1 MTSKHEVSDTPKAT
15 GVSKVIDHTQALSL
29 ALNILDKWG
38 CSSKQK
44 EQILAIKI
52 KQIEAGFVDIKLSD
66 EQLIR
71 CSHVANI
78 HAILRAKFTNP
89 RNIYG
94 FMSMK
99 NNNPLFKGKSP
110 ISHIESGHLN
120 ELQACHETLKSGL
133 FGPP

>member
-1 MTSKHEVSDTPKAT
+1 MTSKHGVSDTPRAT

-29 ALNILDKWG
+29 ALNILDKWD

-52 KQIEAGFVDIKLSD
+52 KQLEAGFVDIKLSD

-89 RNIYG
+89 RNVYG

-99 NNNPLFKGKSP
+99 NNDPFFEGRSP
-110 ISHIESGHLN
+110 ISHIEAGCLKKLEATHLHFKDIF
-120 ELQACHETLKSGL
+120 LMC
-133 FGPP
+133 